1 MALHFLHKPYVTL
14 PQAMLERPG
23 LLIGKS
29 GVGKTETAL
38 RLVKAAAFYGDD
50 VIYLD
55 AKGDYATA
63 ARFVAVMQ
71 AAGKQRI
78 KAFPFSSYDGW
89 RGDADALFNR
99 MMAVQSFSESY
110 YEGNASL
117 MLSLA
122 LNSPDG
128 VPRNSEELLEN
139 LSLDRLRVLYR
150 GCKEE
155 EEINRITAPDA
166 NGVYT
171 RYRAFFKA
179 LRGKLDHGFTFDDTD
194 AAYILLDGIAFRK
207 ETSSIGRYLVED
219 IAHYIARRKPAGK
232 KVLIIIDEVS
242 ALAIDNIANL
252 VERLRSFGGS
262 LWLSCQSEQGLA
274 QTPQEQARI
283 LGTAHTLILH
293 TCNDP
298 ERLVA
303 RAGKRM
309 QVQKGW
315 SVLNQE
321 ETRYGTMHL
330 QEAFVVPPDSVRRLD
345 VGEAYIIVNGHA
357 EKMGVAP
364 VTISPTQQEAANA
377 FLLAEERAARK
388 QAPPPTL
395 ETTSDERPEEPPSLA
410 ESI

>member
-1 MALHFLHKPYVTL
+1 MALPFVHKELVIL
-14 PQAMLERPG
+14 PHAMLERPG
-23 LLIGKS
+23 LLIGES
-29 GVGKTETAL
+29 GAGKTETGL
-38 RLVKAAAFYGDD
+38 RLLTAAAFYGDD
-50 VIYLD
+50 IIYLD
-55 AKGDYATA
+55 AKGDYTTA

-78 KAFPFSSYDGW
+78 KAFPFSSYYGW
-89 RGDADALFNR
+89 KGDANALFNR
-99 MMAVQSFSESY
+99 LMAVESFSDTF
-110 YEGNASL
+110 YEHNASL
-117 MLSLA
+117 MLNLA
-122 LNSPDG
+122 LDSPEG

-150 GCKEE
+150 GRKEE
-155 EEINRITAPDA
+155 NQINNITANNA
-166 NGVYT
+166 SGVYM

-262 LWLSCQSEQGLA
+262 LWLSSQSEQGLA
-274 QTPQEQARI
+274 QTQDEQKRI

-293 TCNDP
+293 TCNAP
-298 ERLVA
+298 EQLVA

-330 QEAFVVPPDSVRRLD
+330 QEAYVVPPDSVRRLD
-345 VGEAYIIVNGHA
+345 VGEAYIIVNGRA
-357 EKMGVAP
+357 EKVCIAP
-364 VTISPTQQEAANA
+364 VAVTPAQQEAAHR
-377 FLLAEERAARK
+377 FLVSEEEAAGK
-388 QAPPPTL
+388 HAHPNKSGVL
-395 ETTSDERPEEPPSLA
+395 SEEEHEPPATA
-410 ESI
+410 EGI